1 MQSNVADISRNSTS
15 WWSSIW
21 ARTLIGLALLPA
33 YVLLLHHFVYL
44 STDAVQTRTQEFGAA
59 LGDAVLWGGVAMAG
73 FGLLGILVTVYF
85 PNGRPV
91 VPAWSL
97 AILMLLA
104 LAGIW
109 VVALLMIGAANLPD
123 SQPLPVDPTLAQ
135 RLHIRRWVID
145 LYLPVTLL
153 VTCMALIQ
161 RVTARPEHRRW
172 PWSGFS
178 LGAAPFFVTTVLLV
192 VAISSELV

>member
-1 MQSNVADISRNSTS
+1 VQSTTADIIRSSQS

-21 ARTLIGLALLPA
+21 VRTLIGLALLPA
-33 YVLLLHHFVYL
+33 YVLLLHHFAYL
-44 STDAVQTRTQEFGAA
+44 STDAVQTRTQEIGAA
-59 LGDAVLWGGVAMAG
+59 AGDAVLWGGVAMAG

-109 VVALLMIGAANLPD
+109 LVTLLSIGAANLPD
-123 SQPLPVDPTLAQ
+123 SPPPPVDPTLAQ

-161 RVTARPEHRRW
+161 RVTVRPEHRLW
-172 PWSGFS
+172 PWIGFT
-178 LGAAPFFVTTVLLV
+178 LGAAPFFATTLLLV
-192 VAISSELV
+192 IAISSELG

>member
-1 MQSNVADISRNSTS
+1 VQSNFADISRNNTS
-15 WWSSIW
+15 RRSSIW
-21 ARTLIGLALLPA
+21 AKTLIGLALLPA

-44 STDAVQTRTQEFGAA
+44 STDAVQTHSQEFGAA
-59 LGDAVLWGGVAMAG
+59 LGDAVLWGSAAMAG
-73 FGLLGILVTVYF
+73 FGLLGILVTVNF
-85 PNGRPV
+85 PNRRPV
-91 VPAWSL
+91 VPAWSF

-109 VVALLMIGAANLPD
+109 IVTLLSISAASLADSLP
-123 SQPLPVDPTLAQ
+123 PPVGPTREQ

-153 VTCMALIQ
+153 VTLMALIQ
-161 RVTARPEHRRW
+161 RVTARPEHRQW
-172 PWSGFS
+172 PWIGFA

-192 VAISSELV
+192 VAISSELG